1 MIKPASI
8 RTDSA
13 AHTALLRLVE
23 LGGTALLNE
32 LKVPLSPRYR
42 VDHIFRSA
50 VVSTLVDA
58 GLARMEDRYRL
69 KATHAGK
76 NYAGEFLS
84 APVAEK
90 YVPQIVPGRALRE
103 RRDLDIAKY
112 RSAAPIRPGSDDHK
126 NIPSLMGVTRK
137 LPSGEVLAS

>member
-1 MIKPASI
+1 MSNPALI

-50 VVSTLVDA
+50 VVSALVDA
-58 GLARMEDRYRL
+58 GFARMEDRYRL
-69 KATHAGK
+69 KATHAGE

-84 APVAEK
+84 APVAKK

-103 RRDLDIAKY
+103 HRELDISKY
-112 RSAAPIRPGSDDHK
+112 RSAAPIRPGSDEYK
-126 NIPSLMGVTRK
+126 NIPSLMGGARK
-137 LPSGEVLAS
+137 LPSGEVVGS